1 MSKKLWIATGLI
13 AAVAAAGMLIA
24 QPQKYP
30 NIPDVPVVFEND
42 YVVVQHLTLK
52 EGEWTGNHSHHG
64 NQMVVAL
71 DDLSTLNKIGDDEEE
86 LTYKKGDVFWIDKIE
101 HDHKTIEGGVGVL
114 ITFKK

>member
-1 MSKKLWIATGLI
+1 MSKKFWIATGLVV
-13 AAVAAAGMLIA
+13 AVAAGGLLVA

-30 NIPDVPVVFEND
+30 NIPDVPIVFEND
-42 YVVVQHLTLK
+42 QVVVQHLTLT

-71 DDLSTLNKIGDDEEE
+71 DDLSTLYKENGEKEE
-86 LTYKKGDVFWIDKIE
+86 LSYNKGDVFWIDRVE
-101 HDHKTIEGGVGVL
+101 HDHKTIKGGVGVL